1 MCGKGSGGVEW
12 CWRMGPAGMVRVR
25 GAGWPERAKVVG
37 WKVENQDVTSEGGEE
52 VKRRPTWPFSCC

>member
-1 MCGKGSGGVEW
+1 
-12 CWRMGPAGMVRVR
+12 MVRVR
-25 GAGWPERAKVVG
+25 GEGWPERAKVVG